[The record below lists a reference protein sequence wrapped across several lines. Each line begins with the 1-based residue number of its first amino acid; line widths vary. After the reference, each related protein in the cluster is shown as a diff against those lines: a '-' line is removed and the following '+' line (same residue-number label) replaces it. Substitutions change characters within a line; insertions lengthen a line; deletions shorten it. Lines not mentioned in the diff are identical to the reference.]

1 MDKLLL
7 VCLANRNRYKALFKS
22 VPLETVGTTTAWLL
36 KSYGTFFERNPKK
49 QEVDFDVLRTM
60 VRLKLDNEEAATPAL
75 KLIDMASKARAT
87 PEQIDNVTRQLH
99 ERGFAGRLATMVNLY
114 NDGEEIDLSY
124 ETYKESMSVRK
135 LLGCAAESMFTEPD
149 IHEILAEAARDV
161 GLKFRQ
167 TCLQE
172 TIKGLLPPISI
183 AFCSSV
189 DSGKTSMLCDAM
201 TFFAPQCAKMFPGR
215 PIIWFS
221 NEGSVREIWPRL
233 YSAALDKSGPQL
245 AEMSADEL
253 YKAYQ
258 DAVGGDRRI
267 IKLKDAHGWT
277 LAQVAGICEEL
288 NPIIVVFDM
297 LANFKMPGVEKRHE
311 KMEALFQEVRE
322 MAALHGFIAFSTVQ
336 LSSEGLD
343 QLYPPM
349 SALKDSKIGLQG
361 ALDIQINM
369 GKLNDPAYA
378 MIRGFSTPKNKRK
391 IPGKPGDVR
400 SEVLFYPDTARFKDN

>member
-1 MDKLLL
+1 MDKLLIT
-7 VCLANRNRYKALFKS
+7 CLSNRNRYKALYRS
-22 VPLETVGTTTAWLL
+22 VPQETIGTSTAWLL
-36 KSYGTFFERNPKK
+36 KSFGTFFDKNPKA
-49 QEVDFDVLRTM
+49 QDVDFDVLKTM
-60 VRLKLDNEEAATPAL
+60 VRVKMDNEEAATPVL
-75 KLIDMASKARAT
+75 KLIDMASKAKAT
-87 PEQIDNVTRQLH
+87 PAQVDDVTQMLH
-99 ERGFAGRLATMVNLY
+99 EQGYAGRVASLVNRY
-114 NDGEEIDLSY
+114 NEGEELDLSH
-124 ETYKESMSVRK
+124 ELYKETMSVRK
-135 LLGCAAESMFTEPD
+135 LLGNAAESMFEQPD
-149 IHEILAEAARDV
+149 IHAILEEAARDV
-161 GLKFRQ
+161 GIKFRQ

-172 TIKGLLPPISI
+172 SIKGLMPPISV

-201 TFFAPQCAKMFPGR
+201 TFFAPQCAKLFPGR

-233 YSAALDKSGPQL
+233 YSSALNKSGPDL
-245 AEMSADEL
+245 AAMSADDL
-253 YKAYQ
+253 YAAYTK
-258 DAVGGDRRI
+258 AVGGDRQI

-277 LAQVAGICEEL
+277 LAQVAGVCEEL

-343 QLYPPM
+343 MLYPPM

-369 GKLNDPAYA
+369 GKLVDPAYA
-378 MIRGFSTPKNKRK
+378 SIRGFSVPKNKRK
-391 IPGKPGDVR
+391 IPGRPSDVR
-400 SEVLFYPDTARFKDN
+400 AEVIFNPDTARFQDN